1 VANKNV
7 RGSAYFSRV
16 SEHCANGCGRLGTGL
31 NSLVGALAGIKPALL
46 SELDFEWSAST
57 ASATGA
63 FALSQPKK
71 SPGGEAVWSVDAAGW
86 ARLQAL
92 FGFEAVF
99 RTSIWLRN
107 GRQRE
112 RPLRRLFFPS
122 G

>member
-1 VANKNV
+1 
-7 RGSAYFSRV
+7 
-16 SEHCANGCGRLGTGL
+16 
-31 NSLVGALAGIKPALL
+31 
-46 SELDFEWSAST
+46 
-57 ASATGA
+57 
-63 FALSQPKK
+63 
-71 SPGGEAVWSVDAAGW
+71 VWSVDAAGW